1 MLIKDFVAKIQ
12 SEIDKDLT
20 IRTNPNAT
28 DIAGVYYKDTYIG
41 VAVPP
46 VEIRETVDSGYTDSI
61 GYPYKSIQLAEDF
74 IKGKLTKYKAAMESD
89 PDLFVK
95 E

>member
-1 MLIKDFVAKIQ
+1 MNIKDFEKKIQ
-12 SEIDKDLT
+12 TEIDKDLT
-20 IRTNPNAT
+20 IRTNPNAA
-28 DIAGVYYKDTYIG
+28 DIAGVYWKDTYIG

-46 VEIRETVDSGYTDSI
+46 LEIKEKIDTGYADSI
-61 GYPYKSIQLAEDF
+61 GYPYKSIDLAEDF
-74 IKGKLTKYKAAMESD
+74 IKGKLTKYKSARESD

>member
-1 MLIKDFVAKIQ
+1 MNIKDFEKKIQ
-12 SEIDKDLT
+12 TEIDSELT
-20 IRTNPNAT
+20 IRTNPNAD

-46 VEIRETVDSGYTDSI
+46 LEIKESVDSGYTDSI
-61 GYPYKSIQLAEDF
+61 GYPYKSIDLAEDF
-74 IKGKLTKYKAAMESD
+74 IKGKLPKYKAAMESD